1 MIYCCFVGP
10 LKDKRLK
17 DLISDFHK
25 RAQKLWPFT
34 LLEAPEDPK
43 ALKAWIETR
52 KGKGDWISLDAHGKA
67 MDSVAFSRWATSH
80 PRDLY
85 FVAWGAE
92 GPPEGLEV
100 PGAKSV
106 SLSPLTFNHEVARFI
121 LVEQLYRAGA
131 LLRGH
136 PYPK

>member
-17 DLISDFHK
+17 DLIADFH
-25 RAQKLWPFT
+25 RRSQKLWPFT
-34 LLEAPEDPK
+34 ILEIPEEPK
-43 ALKAWIETR
+43 SLASWIQSR
-52 KGKGDWISLDAHGKA
+52 AGKGDWVSLDAHGES
-67 MDSVAFSRWATSH
+67 MDSERFFRWVTAH
-80 PRDLY
+80 PRDIY

-92 GPPEGLEV
+92 GPPPNFRL
-100 PGAKSV
+100 PKAKSIG
-106 SLSPLTFNHEVARFI
+106 LSPMTFNHEVARFI
-121 LVEQLYRAGA
+121 LVEQLYRSGA